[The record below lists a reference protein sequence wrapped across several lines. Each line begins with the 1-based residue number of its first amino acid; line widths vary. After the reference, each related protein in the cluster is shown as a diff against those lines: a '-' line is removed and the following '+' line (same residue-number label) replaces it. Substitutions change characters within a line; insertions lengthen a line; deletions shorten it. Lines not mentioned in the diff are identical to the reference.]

1 MIPRWPNGATR
12 RSVRTVILAQVRR
25 QTLGTETSKY
35 RQEEKS
41 NEMPGVA
48 ASERGRAQT
57 SLLRKTGVVG
67 PTDGALNASRNL
79 LERSA
84 RDGDSPVREAIDAL
98 VVFLSNARLE

>member
-12 RSVRTVILAQVRR
+12 RSARTVIPKGR

-57 SLLRKTGVVG
+57 NLLRKVGVVG